1 MRYCFYQ
8 LCPIES
14 KRHSFKEYVRLFTYG
29 DDNVMGVSR
38 EADWFNHTAIQATL
52 KTIGVE
58 YTMADKVAESVPFIN
73 IEEVSFLKRKWR
85 FDQDIQEWLCPL
97 EEESIHKSLTVW
109 TPSGTLDEYSQMCAV
124 ITSANNEYFFHG
136 REVFEKH
143 HAFFREIFDREPYS
157 LCKAAELPTWADLV
171 DRYQRAS
178 VAIAAEYGLV
188 YEPWKDLAVQPQEN

>member
-1 MRYCFYQ
+1 
-8 LCPIES
+8 
-14 KRHSFKEYVRLFTYG
+14 
-29 DDNVMGVSR
+29 
-38 EADWFNHTAIQATL
+38 
-52 KTIGVE
+52 
-58 YTMADKVAESVPFIN
+58 
-73 IEEVSFLKRKWR
+73 
-85 FDQDIQEWLCPL
+85 
-97 EEESIHKSLTVW
+97 
-109 TPSGTLDEYSQMCAV
+109 MCAV